1 MKELFCKLRMIFGAC
16 LREEMVEDFMKVI
29 VGLGNPGKNYD
40 MTRHNV
46 GFMVIDKIAE
56 AYDIRVDRLK
66 FKALVGEGRIQGEKV
81 LLMKPQTYMN
91 LSGESVQELLS
102 FYKVK
107 KEDLIV
113 IFDDISLKLGSTRIR
128 LKGSA
133 GGHNGIKSLIAHLGS
148 DEFQRI
154 KVGIGEKPDGWDL
167 TDYVLSRFTK
177 DEKNALKKGIDRA
190 QLALELMLKDG
201 PQAAMNQTN

>member
-1 MKELFCKLRMIFGAC
+1 M
-16 LREEMVEDFMKVI
+16 REEMVEDFMKVI

-66 FKALVGEGRIQGEKV
+66 FKALVGEGRIQREKV

>member
-1 MKELFCKLRMIFGAC
+1 M
-16 LREEMVEDFMKVI
+16 REEMVEDFMKVI

>member
-1 MKELFCKLRMIFGAC
+1 
-16 LREEMVEDFMKVI
+16 MKVI

-66 FKALVGEGRIQGEKV
+66 FKALVGEGRIQREKV

>member
-1 MKELFCKLRMIFGAC
+1 MIFGAC

>member
-66 FKALVGEGRIQGEKV
+66 FKALVGEGRIQREKV